1 MNKMTNARGKKKKG
15 HLTES
20 KLGYVMI
27 LPNYIIY
34 TVFTLIPII
43 CTIVLSF
50 TNYDLK
56 SASFV
61 GGAELYRHLQG

>member
-1 MNKMTNARGKKKKG
+1 MNKMAASAAKGKKRKG

-20 KLGYVMI
+20 KVGYLMI

-43 CTIVLSF
+43 WTVVLSF
-50 TNYDLK
+50 TDYDLK
-56 SASFV
+56 TGQLRRYFK
-61 GGAELYRHLQG
+61 LYQHL

>member
-1 MNKMTNARGKKKKG
+1 MAASAAQGKKRKG

-20 KLGYVMI
+20 KVGYLMI

-43 CTIVLSF
+43 WTVVLSF
-50 TNYDLK
+50 TDYDL
-56 SASFV
+56 
-61 GGAELYRHLQG
+61 